1 MSEMGC
7 VQRNASHLVIY
18 KKIAKI
24 YQMKLWK
31 EYKNKMRD

>member
-7 VQRNASHLVIY
+7 VQRNASHLFIY
-18 KKIAKI
+18 EIAKI